1 MSCIRLL
8 LVDYKPN
15 YRSIQN
21 GNMHNLYA
29 IFAKFLGICKQIAAK
44 TTNKL
49 VFFKKLCTFIFRPDA
64 PNLASEQ
71 HENKLSHKL

>member
-44 TTNKL
+44 KTNKL
-49 VFFKKLCTFIFRPDA
+49 VF
-64 PNLASEQ
+64 
-71 HENKLSHKL
+71 